1 MAMPM
6 EPCCLKLWVASCH
19 QLIQLISPLA
29 VLQDIYK
36 IVHVGIIP
44 VGQVETGVL
53 KPSMVVTFT
62 PVSVTTG
69 VKPDDAATI
78 EIVPGKP
85 MCVESFSDNPP
96 LDRFA
101 VHDMR
106 WAVAVGV
113 IKIVEKEAAGAGK
126 VTVSAQKAQDEYYP

>member
-1 MAMPM
+1 MLFG
-6 EPCCLKLWVASCH
+6 EKLEDGPKF
-19 QLIQLISPLA
+19 LR
-29 VLQDIYK
+29 
-36 IVHVGIIP
+36 
-44 VGQVETGVL
+44 
-53 KPSMVVTFT
+53 
-62 PVSVTTG
+62 
-69 VKPDDAATI
+69 PDDAATI